1 MLFGHRH
8 SLDGIPDQVNLLDL
22 NLVNQHRIDG
32 RVELESDA
40 DPLILSSDQRQG
52 AGLFNELFD
61 ALHPAIAVAPPH
73 EFAQAT
79 DNLSRAQGLI
89 AGLVQRAAN

>member
-1 MLFGHRH
+1 MLFGRRH
-8 SLDGIPDQVNLLDL
+8 SLDGIPDQVKHDLLDL

-52 AGLFNELFD
+52 A
-61 ALHPAIAVAPPH
+61 
-73 EFAQAT
+73 Q
-79 DNLSRAQGLI
+79 
-89 AGLVQRAAN
+89 